1 MKKNLIMIKIY
12 VTVIV
17 GIFTNAWVF
26 SLLWLWFIVPI
37 FKIQALNYTQ
47 ALGIITVLYFFN
59 IKTFSL
65 FQEKDLTDEEREEFR
80 VKYVELSD
88 DLEKKI
94 FLLDYMSDY
103 LAKKLILR
111 PYLFLFFG
119 WVLTFFL

>member
-1 MKKNLIMIKIY
+1 MLEIY
-12 VTVIV
+12 VIVIV

-59 IKTFSL
+59 IKTSAL
-65 FQEKDLTDEEREEFR
+65 FPEPELTDEQKEEFR
-80 VKYVELSD
+80 VKYLD
-88 DLEKKI
+88 YDGDKQMFHKI
-94 FLLDYMSDY
+94 FAIEVYRDN

>member
-1 MKKNLIMIKIY
+1 MIKIY